1 MTLDLIQI
9 LDKIYLKHKGIKM
22 AKEHSFDITAE
33 INKQHLKDAY
43 EQAKKIITNRWDFKG
58 ITCEF
63 DFNEKGKV
71 ITLVSANDSKVEA
84 MFDALVSEV
93 IKRDISSKGIKETS
107 RDTVGGGNVKLTV
120 SINDTLTKDDAKT
133 IVKKIKDLGLKV
145 KSSIRGE
152 EVRVTGKSI
161 DDLQTAIKALR
172 EAEMEIPLNFIN
184 LK

>member
-1 MTLDLIQI
+1 
-9 LDKIYLKHKGIKM
+9 M

-33 INKQHLKDAY
+33 IEKQHLKDAY
-43 EQAKKIITNRWDFKG
+43 EQAKKVITNRWDFKG
-58 ITCEF
+58 VTCEF

-71 ITLVSANDSKVEA
+71 ITLISANDSKADA
-84 MFDALVSEV
+84 MFDTLVAEV

-107 RDTVGGGNVKLTV
+107 KE
-120 SINDTLTKDDAKT
+120 DAKA

-152 EVRVTGKSI
+152 EVRVVGKSI
-161 DDLQTAIKALR
+161 DDLQTAMKAIR
-172 EAEMEIPLNFIN
+172 EAELEMPLNFIN